1 MAMDQ
6 RFFIPW
12 CEFDPTGAHGGIDGE
27 LAEGFVA
34 PALGDN
40 TQTTNV
46 DMNLIFKICVAT
58 GSSISR
64 HPDAD
69 AEGNPGRNLVAE
81 IIAGTNLVLGRI
93 LDRTRSESTAFF
105 SWTHATPPG
114 DAFKLRPIR
123 YPLRN
128 AVASEAV
135 FFFLGGLVEIA
146 ESNSNAHHTCIDIS
160 ASHRLC
166 QPFLHF
172 KSNIMRDW
180 FDRSIEGDITVAE
193 LAAIAAAGG
202 ASADPGGSVLTWSP
216 TADDWKKFGDI
227 SVANYK
233 PERVYQPEGT
243 NRTTEDIAPESPTP
257 AG

>member
-12 CEFDPTGAHGGIDGE
+12 CEFDPTGADGGIEGE

-128 AVASEAV
+128 VVASEAV
-135 FFFLGGLVEIA
+135 FFFLGGISLRYSCSCILFRR
-146 ESNSNAHHTCIDIS
+146 SNLSFRAKVARLSNRIS
-160 ASHRLC
+160 
-166 QPFLHF
+166 PFLD
-172 KSNIMRDW
+172 SL
-180 FDRSIEGDITVAE
+180 S
-193 LAAIAAAGG
+193 
-202 ASADPGGSVLTWSP
+202 
-216 TADDWKKFGDI
+216 
-227 SVANYK
+227 
-233 PERVYQPEGT
+233 
-243 NRTTEDIAPESPTP
+243 
-257 AG
+257 